1 MMHRFLVTRCTL
13 FAHTVALSREQVLEE
28 RDASPRT
35 TRSASKK
42 KQRLPPFSHANND
55 NGVVLM
61 FSPPNQQA
69 NRRREQEAL
78 EQKQREIAQ
87 RVVDARVSGQV
98 QIFSPNGTH
107 STWSGERREEP
118 MDEGQ
123 VCLQLSPG
131 NDSKPAAKEEQYSAD
146 NNNNKVASQLEDI
159 RETVNKLLEKENQ
172 SVSADLLQMERKAL
186 DEQIMRNQQ
195 LSASNDKLET
205 SNEHLRRE
213 VKDLETK
220 SAYDKESFLVENT
233 RLEGELGASK
243 REALIQIQGL
253 EESRTL
259 LASQLKAALQDKT
272 ATMLRVAEL
281 ENEISIIRE
290 KNQELKHKSESL
302 RSEAKREKD
311 LLTQE
316 SEKLAG
322 VNGQLSSELE
332 AVKKARDDLKVQI
345 DEYEGALDS
354 LENQLLP
361 ESEAQL
367 KAALENL
374 RIQKEATK
382 KAKDKL
388 TETNALIEKMK
399 AEIEISEKDK
409 EEERFQ
415 FQKLNEESSKA
426 FEKMTNEASEK
437 QEKIDSLAQQLND
450 IQEDLANEKA
460 SSHDLK
466 QQIEAVKQE
475 MDDCVEKLERSSHE
489 LENKLQKAETDK
501 AVLEEKLAAA
511 MNQVSELLNAKKDAL
526 TECSTKSATLQ
537 EIETALVEERVTNKR
552 LQNEGRDRQ
561 LRINE
566 LEKCLK
572 TAVEERDDARNRMD
586 TFDVREEDLYR
597 KLRESDRIRRDLH
610 NRVMQLSGNIR
621 VYVRVRPPLPGEL
634 ENLRESRKRKVDE
647 MLEEENPF
655 HFPGVFD
662 RSSPTSADSASTK
675 SVDDLTKNIVEV
687 TEPYKDRGGLNP
699 RRKKWRFGF
708 DHVFSPNQGQEDV
721 WEATEPLVQSAIDG
735 FNVCIF
741 AYGQTGSGKT
751 YTMLGEPSNEGLIAR
766 SVSKLFEAKHEME
779 ALSRRETKVD
789 LSVELLE
796 IYNEQVRDL
805 LAPNS
810 GPSGCEINLKVTSTE
825 VIGNIVVPTGTKDE
839 VMHVLHKAQKRRC
852 VKATNSNSESSR
864 SHMLFTIHFSVETK
878 DGVSRAGKLHI
889 CDLAG
894 SERLNKSGA
903 NSIVG
908 VSFNHTCRLFVSN
921 DFLLVLL
928 IDLSTSFRGVY

>member
-1 MMHRFLVTRCTL
+1 
-13 FAHTVALSREQVLEE
+13 
-28 RDASPRT
+28 
-35 TRSASKK
+35 
-42 KQRLPPFSHANND
+42 
-55 NGVVLM
+55 M

-69 NRRREQEAL
+69 NRRREKEAL

-87 RVVDARVSGQV
+87 RVADARVNGQV

-107 STWSGERREEP
+107 STWSGDREDEK

-123 VCLQLSPG
+123 VFLQLSPG
-131 NDSKPAAKEEQYSAD
+131 KDSKPAAKEGVSSAD
-146 NNNNKVASQLEDI
+146 NNNKVASQLEDI
-159 RETVNKLLEKENQ
+159 RETMNKLLEKENQ
-172 SVSADLLQMERKAL
+172 LVSADLFQMERKVL

-195 LSASNDKLET
+195 LSASNDKLENK
-205 SNEHLRRE
+205 NEHLRGE

-220 SAYDKESFLVENT
+220 LASEKEAFLVENT
-233 RLEGELGASK
+233 RLAGELGASK
-243 REALIQIQGL
+243 REALVQIQGL
-253 EESRTL
+253 EESRTQ

-272 ATMLRVAEL
+272 ATILRVAEL

-290 KNQELKHKSESL
+290 KNQELKYKSETL

-311 LLTQE
+311 LLIQE

-345 DEYEGALDS
+345 EEYEGALDS

-374 RIQKEATK
+374 RTQKEATK
-382 KAKDKL
+382 KAEDKL
-388 TETNALIEKMK
+388 SETNALIQKVK
-399 AEIEISEKDK
+399 AEIEILEKDK

-426 FEKMTNEASEK
+426 FEKMMNEASEK
-437 QEKIDSLAQQLND
+437 QETIFSLAQQLKD
-450 IQEDLANEKA
+450 IQVELDNEKA
-460 SSHDLK
+460 SSQDLK
-466 QQIEAVKQE
+466 QQVEAVKKE
-475 MDDCVEKLERSSHE
+475 MDECVEELERSSQE
-489 LENKLQKAETDK
+489 LEKKLQQAETDK

-511 MNQVSELLNAKKDAL
+511 MNQVSELLRAKKDAL
-526 TECSTKSATLQ
+526 TVCSTKSAALQ
-537 EIETALVEERVTNKR
+537 ELETALAEEREANKR

-561 LRINE
+561 LRVNE

-572 TAVEERDDARNRMD
+572 TAVDERDDARNRME
-586 TFDVREEDLYR
+586 TFDGREEDLYR

-634 ENLRESRKRKVDE
+634 EHLHASQKRKVDE
-647 MLEEENPF
+647 MLEDENPF
-655 HFPGVFD
+655 HFPGIYD
-662 RSSPTSADSASTK
+662 RSSPTSADSGSTK

-751 YTMLGEPSNEGLIAR
+751 YTMLGEPSNDGLIAR

-779 ALSRRETKVD
+779 ALSRGETKVS

-825 VIGNIVVPTGTKDE
+825 VVGNIVVPTGAKDE
-839 VMHVLHKAQKRRC
+839 VMHVLDKAQKRRC
-852 VKATNSNSESSR
+852 VKATNSNAESSR
-864 SHMLFTIHFSVETK
+864 SHMLFTIHFIVESK

-894 SERLNKSGA
+894 SERLNKSGT
-903 NSIVG
+903 NSIIG
-908 VSFNHTCRLFVSN
+908 VSFNNSIRLLDS
-921 DFLLVLL
+921 
-928 IDLSTSFRGVY
+928 